1 MKPYRFAISPVEA
14 LNYRP
19 NKTSKESHKTGKGN
33 LIWRMAREQFQ
44 TLTEPM
50 YYILIALSEECCGV
64 DIMEKV
70 QKISG
75 GRVKVGPGT
84 LYTMLSKFEKNQII
98 FRTKEE
104 GRRKSYVITEHGR
117 KLLQEEHER
126 LCIMLADWNGYF
138 DKNLL
143 YYNNRQE
150 KKENER

>member
-1 MKPYRFAISPVEA
+1 
-14 LNYRP
+14 
-19 NKTSKESHKTGKGN
+19 
-33 LIWRMAREQFQ
+33 MAREQFQ

-84 LYTMLSKFEKNQII
+84 LYTMLSKFEENQII

-104 GRRKSYVITEHGR
+104 GRRKSYVITEHGIAAGRAR
-117 KLLQEEHER
+117 KIMYHAGR
-126 LCIMLADWNGYF
+126 LEWIF
-138 DKNLL
+138 
-143 YYNNRQE
+143 
-150 KKENER
+150 